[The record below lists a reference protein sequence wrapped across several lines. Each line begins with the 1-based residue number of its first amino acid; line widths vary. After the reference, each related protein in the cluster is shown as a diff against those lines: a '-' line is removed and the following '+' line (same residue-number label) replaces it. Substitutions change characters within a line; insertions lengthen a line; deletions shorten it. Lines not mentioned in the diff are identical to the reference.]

1 MREWIVREG
10 PAMLLAAIMI
20 PILISEL
27 WYHNVSQWGVST
39 QALREGRW
47 WTLLLHV
54 FAHGS
59 VTHIVMN
66 LTALFALTPIVVAF
80 AGDWPG
86 SWLRFAALYFGAG
99 LAGALLYLAL
109 HPFGALPMV
118 GASGAICGL
127 WGAAARIDE
136 CGTRLVPIRSR
147 QVWQNIVEFV
157 RSNIVLFVIV
167 LLLVT
172 MANGNGG
179 LAWEAH
185 VGGFL
190 AGLLAMPYMFR
201 PNSIAAT
208 LLATDHSAA
217 RS

>member
-1 MREWIVREG
+1 
-10 PAMLLAAIMI
+10 MLLAAIMI
-20 PILISEL
+20 PILVSEL
-27 WYHNVSQWGVST
+27 WNDNVLQWGVSA

-47 WTLLLHV
+47 WTLPLHV
-54 FAHGS
+54 FAHGGIM
-59 VTHIVMN
+59 HILMN
-66 LTALFALTPIVVAF
+66 LSALFALTPIVIAF
-80 AGDWPG
+80 AGDWPS

-99 LAGALLYLAL
+99 SAGALLYLAL
-109 HPFGALPMV
+109 HPFGTLPMV

-127 WGAAARIDE
+127 WGATARIDE

-147 QVWQNIVEFV
+147 QVWRNIVEFV
-157 RSNIVLFVIV
+157 RSNIVLFVII

-190 AGLLAMPYMFR
+190 AGLFAMPCLFR
-201 PNSIAAT
+201 PNSGAAT
-208 LLATDHSAA
+208 LLATDQPAA
-217 RS
+217 KS